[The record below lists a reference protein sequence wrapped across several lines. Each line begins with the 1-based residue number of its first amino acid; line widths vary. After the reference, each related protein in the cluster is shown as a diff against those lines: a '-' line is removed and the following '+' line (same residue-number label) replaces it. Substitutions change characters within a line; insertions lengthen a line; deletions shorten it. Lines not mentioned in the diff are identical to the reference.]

1 VTDPVRWAIIGTAG
15 IAGRTF
21 LPSLDYVGGGE
32 ARVVAGRDADRTA
45 RFARDHGVQHAV
57 SDYQEA
63 LADPQVDA
71 VYVPLPNSM
80 HAQWA
85 MAALEA
91 GKAVLCE
98 KPLCSSLEE
107 TQRLLAV
114 AAKTGLPMWEAI
126 AFLFR
131 SQTDRFLE
139 LIADG
144 AIGEV
149 REIQSSFHFTLRP
162 GDIRLSAQLAGG
174 ALADVGCYPIRLARL
189 VFGSEATGVRAS
201 QRLTDGGVDAETW
214 GVLDFPGDRRL
225 LFSCGFDKAYD
236 TTTRVLGMSGELRL
250 SRPFAG
256 TPVDTIELLR
266 PDAEPIVEHANGP
279 DPQFAG
285 LVRHIHAVLRDGAS
299 PRHLAVAD
307 AAGNAAVIDA
317 VRRSAAQAPESV
329 NLSAP

>member
-126 AFLFR
+126 AFPFR
-131 SQTDRFLE
+131 SQTDRLLE
-139 LIADG
+139 LISDG

-214 GVLDFPGDRRL
+214 GVLDFPGLQSQFRDRIFVSLDVPENFRL
-225 LFSCGFDKAYD
+225 NRVPIQVAMVWAIQVFSGSVDGGPNFLF
-236 TTTRVLGMSGELRL
+236 
-250 SRPFAG
+250 
-256 TPVDTIELLR
+256 VD
-266 PDAEPIVEHANGP
+266 HA
-279 DPQFAG
+279 
-285 LVRHIHAVLRDGAS
+285 I
-299 PRHLAVAD
+299 
-307 AAGNAAVIDA
+307 
-317 VRRSAAQAPESV
+317 RRRR
-329 NLSAP
+329 